1 MIIMTVTVE
10 DIISLFHSKLDEVY
24 GSNEVETFARLALE
38 QYSAVPYET
47 YTAYKDKEVSDGSY
61 LAAIDRLLQREPI
74 QYVLGT
80 AWFYGLPFKVNSNV
94 LIPRPETEELVDLI
108 IKENPTAQRIVDI
121 CTGSGCIAISLKK
134 NLPNASVW
142 ATDFI
147 DGALGVANQNAKA
160 LEADVIIIKHDAL
173 SEDYTDLPN
182 DCDVIVS
189 NPPYVKENEKES
201 LEPHVLNHEPHTA
214 LFVPTDDAL
223 LFYRHIGT
231 AVLGK
236 LRSGGTLYFEC
247 HTDHATEVANLL
259 LALGYKSCKIV
270 KDMFGR
276 ERIAQAVKE

>member
-1 MIIMTVTVE
+1 
-10 DIISLFHSKLDEVY
+10 
-24 GSNEVETFARLALE
+24 
-38 QYSAVPYET
+38 
-47 YTAYKDKEVSDGSY
+47 
-61 LAAIDRLLQREPI
+61 
-74 QYVLGT
+74 
-80 AWFYGLPFKVNSNV
+80 VNSNV

>member
-1 MIIMTVTVE
+1 MQVTVAN
-10 DIISLFHSKLDEVY
+10 IINQFHLQLDEVY

-38 QYSAVPYET
+38 QYDAIPYSD
-47 YTAYKDKEVSDGSY
+47 YKSYIDKEIKNDVY
-61 LAAIDRLLQREPI
+61 TNVLDRLIKREPI
-74 QYVLGT
+74 QYILGI
-80 AWFYGLPFKVNSNV
+80 AWFYDLAFKVNTNV

-108 IKENPTAQRIVDI
+108 IKENPKAERIIDI

-134 NLPNASVW
+134 NLPNATVW

-147 DGALGVANQNAKA
+147 DGALGVAKENARV
-160 LEADVIIIKHDAL
+160 LQADVTIIKHDAL
-173 SEDYTDLPN
+173 SGDYSTLSV

-189 NPPYVKENEKES
+189 NPPYVKENEKEG
-201 LEPHVLNHEPHTA
+201 LEPHVLNFEPHTA
-214 LFVPTDDAL
+214 LFVPDDDAL

-231 AVLGK
+231 AALGL